1 MKEEALAKISL
12 NEIGFIFSKV
22 TFLSDSC
29 CIGSRE
35 NRKSSFMEDGEVV
48 SEIQLGKFRND
59 DLKAREEIV
68 KMVSYTRFK
77 DKNSIEYRSFSLLKV
92 RKDI

>member
-1 MKEEALAKISL
+1 MKEEALAKYPF
-12 NEIGFIFSKV
+12 NEIGLFFSKV

-59 DLKAREEIV
+59 DLKAREEKLLKWLAILD
-68 KMVSYTRFK
+68 FK
-77 DKNSIEYRSFSLLKV
+77 DKNSY
-92 RKDI
+92 